1 MILYTMMPE
10 ELVFPTNENDFG
22 KQRYV
27 EHNGVSMLVNEI
39 SPQCCEIVRIVST
52 DPQHYLDAQY
62 SPGQRLMVSFS

>member
-10 ELVFPTNENDFG
+10 ELVFPTNESEFG
-22 KQRYV
+22 NQRYV
-27 EHNGVSMLVNEI
+27 ELNGVSMLVNEL

-62 SPGQRLMVSFS
+62 YPGQRVSVTLS